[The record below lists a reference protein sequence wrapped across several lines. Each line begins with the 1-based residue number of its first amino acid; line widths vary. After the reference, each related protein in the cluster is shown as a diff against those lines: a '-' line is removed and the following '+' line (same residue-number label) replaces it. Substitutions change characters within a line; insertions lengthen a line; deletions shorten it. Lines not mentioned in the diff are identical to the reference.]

1 MKGAVIAAAGLALF
15 SLSVSTAAAQEGA
28 RIYGAGARDCAGFLA
43 DVKASPN
50 LGLSYL
56 SWAQGYRSHRNTVE
70 KEKTGHDVN
79 LTPKSFDFAKQYE
92 AMGNFC
98 VINTSAHFVDAVEAV
113 YERLRAMDAV
123 SS

>member
-1 MKGAVIAAAGLALF
+1 MKGAVIAAVGIAL
-15 SLSVSTAAAQEGA
+15 VYASTAVAQEGA

-43 DVKASPN
+43 DVKSSPN
-50 LGLSYL
+50 LGLSYF
-56 SWAQGYRSHRNTVE
+56 SWAQGYMSHRNTVE

-79 LTPKSFDFAKQYE
+79 LTPKSFDYTKQYE

-98 VINTSAHFVDAVEAV
+98 VINGTAHFVDAVEAV

>member
-1 MKGAVIAAAGLALF
+1 MKGAVIAATLVVLATA
-15 SLSVSTAAAQEGA
+15 STAVAQEGA
-28 RIYGAGARDCAGFLA
+28 RIYGLGARECSGFLA
-43 DVKASPN
+43 DVKTDSN
-50 LGLSYL
+50 LGLSYF
-56 SWAQGYRSHRNTVE
+56 SWAQGYMSHRNTVE

-79 LTPKSFDFAKQYE
+79 LTPKAFDYSKQYE

-98 VINTSAHFVDAVEAV
+98 VINATAHFVDAVEAV

>member
-1 MKGAVIAAAGLALF
+1 MKGAVFAAAGIAFVL
-15 SLSVSTAAAQEGA
+15 VSTAAAQEGA

-43 DVKASPN
+43 DVKAQPN
-50 LGLSYL
+50 LGLSYF
-56 SWAQGYRSHRNTVE
+56 SWAQGYMSHRNTIE
-70 KEKTGHDVN
+70 KQNTGRDVN
-79 LTPKSFDFAKQYE
+79 LTPKSFDYTKQYE

-98 VINTSAHFVDAVEAV
+98 VINTTSHFVDAVEAV

>member
-1 MKGAVIAAAGLALF
+1 MKGAVIAAAGIAFAFALN
-15 SLSVSTAAAQEGA
+15 STAAAQEGA

-43 DVKASPN
+43 DVKAQPN
-50 LGLSYL
+50 LGLSYF
-56 SWAQGYRSHRNTVE
+56 SWAQGYMSHRNTIE
-70 KEKTGHDVN
+70 KEKNGHDVN
-79 LTPKSFDFAKQYE
+79 LTPKAFDFSKQYE

-98 VINTSAHFVDAVEAV
+98 VINSTAHFVDAVEAV

>member
-1 MKGAVIAAAGLALF
+1 MKGAVIAAAVGIALACA
-15 SLSVSTAAAQEGA
+15 STAVAQEGA

-50 LGLSYL
+50 LGLSYF
-56 SWAQGYRSHRNTVE
+56 SWAQGYMSHRNTIE
-70 KEKTGHDVN
+70 KEKNGHDVN
-79 LTPKSFDFAKQYE
+79 LTPKAFDYSKQYE

-98 VINTSAHFVDAVEAV
+98 VINGTAHFVDAVEAV